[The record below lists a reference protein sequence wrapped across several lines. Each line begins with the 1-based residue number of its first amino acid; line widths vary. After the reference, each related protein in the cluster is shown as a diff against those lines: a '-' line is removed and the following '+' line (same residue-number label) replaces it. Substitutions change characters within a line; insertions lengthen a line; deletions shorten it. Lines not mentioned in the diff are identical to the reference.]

1 MIDFEHYYKMEFDAM
16 SDLLGSIRNITT
28 PNCVEDTHHRCSSER
43 QTYINNIMAQLT
55 EIPISEKVVAST
67 YLLTFVIGIG
77 ANLLVMS
84 VLMLNTGT
92 LKVSSKLLFAYEA

>member
-1 MIDFEHYYKMEFDAM
+1 M
-16 SDLLGSIRNITT
+16 
-28 PNCVEDTHHRCSSER
+28 
-43 QTYINNIMAQLT
+43 YINNIMAHLT
-55 EIPISEKVVAST
+55 EVPVSEKVVAST

-92 LKVSSKLLFAYEA
+92 LKVSSKPPPLTNSA